1 MSPPVGGERAVRG
14 KHAIGVHGE
23 APGFAQLPG
32 QTVERYAERAGE
44 RLKCNAPDP
53 TPRNRIVLAPTSI
66 PSRTHSAPLIALR
79 GVGKTYA
86 AAAGP
91 FHALTDVDVEI
102 RRGEFVAIIG
112 QSGSGKSTLLNVLA
126 GIDRPSSGEVIID
139 GVAVHGLSERALS
152 AWRGAAV
159 GIVFQFFQLLPTLT
173 AAENVMLP
181 MDFCNRWPRGD
192 RRKRALGLL
201 DRVGIADQADKFPGA
216 LSGGQ
221 QQRVAVARALANAP
235 PILLADEPTGNLD
248 SRSAQALLQVLRD
261 RVSEGETVILVTH
274 DRSAIEQTARAVTL
288 VDGRVVSDTSR
299 AHA

>member
-1 MSPPVGGERAVRG
+1 
-14 KHAIGVHGE
+14 
-23 APGFAQLPG
+23 
-32 QTVERYAERAGE
+32 
-44 RLKCNAPDP
+44 
-53 TPRNRIVLAPTSI
+53 VLATTSI
-66 PSRTHSAPLIALR
+66 LRKTPAAPLIALR

-86 AAAGP
+86 GAAGP

-102 RRGEFVAIIG
+102 GRGEFVAIVG
-112 QSGSGKSTLLNVLA
+112 QSGSGKSTMLNLLA
-126 GIDRPSSGEVIID
+126 GIDRPSSGEVVID

-152 AWRGAAV
+152 AWRGSAV

-192 RRKRALGLL
+192 RRKRALELL
-201 DRVGIADQADKFPGA
+201 ERVGIADQADKFPGA

-261 RVSEGETVILVTH
+261 RVAEGETVILVTH
-274 DRSAIEQTARAVTL
+274 DRNAIEQTARSVTL
-288 VDGRVVSDTSR
+288 VDGRVVSDTSS
-299 AHA
+299 AHV